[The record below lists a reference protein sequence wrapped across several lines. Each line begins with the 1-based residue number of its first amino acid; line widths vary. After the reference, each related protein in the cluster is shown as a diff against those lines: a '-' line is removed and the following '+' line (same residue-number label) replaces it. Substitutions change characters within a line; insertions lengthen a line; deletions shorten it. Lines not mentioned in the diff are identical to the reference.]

1 VTNLP
6 APEEAALLTDVL
18 REHQQWSVFWDP
30 KYHLWRAAEDDPDS
44 DLYAESPDAATIMGY
59 ITAHSC
65 GLSAVPPAIWGRP
78 CTTA

>member
-6 APEEAALLTDVL
+6 APEDIARITGLL

-30 KYHLWRAAEDDPDS
+30 KYHLWRAVEDDPDS

-59 ITAHSC
+59 ITTHS
-65 GLSAVPPAIWGRP
+65 
-78 CTTA
+78 